1 MTLPPVKWSLTPS
14 NPMDSI
20 ISYEGSRIM
29 KICNDVNSKSIVFL
43 DIGTRI
49 ELKPGDCHTV
59 DTSKF
64 SIELP
69 ESQSGTAFG
78 TYQIIS

>member
-1 MTLPPVKWSLTPS
+1 
-14 NPMDSI
+14 MDSVI
-20 ISYEGSRIM
+20 FYEGARIM
-29 KICNDVNSKSIVFL
+29 KICNDKTSKSLVFL

-49 ELKPGDCHTV
+49 ELKPDDCHNV
-59 DTSKF
+59 DTTKL

-69 ESQSGTAFG
+69 ESSTGTAFG